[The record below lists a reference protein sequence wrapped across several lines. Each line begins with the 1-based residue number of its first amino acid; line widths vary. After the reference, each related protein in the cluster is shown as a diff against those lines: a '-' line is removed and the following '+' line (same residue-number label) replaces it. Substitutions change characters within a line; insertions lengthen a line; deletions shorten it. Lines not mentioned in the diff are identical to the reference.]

1 MNLNEKRKGAATNC
15 NNRIKSNLR
24 INKYKIKRTTENI
37 RIAWYI
43 WKIGKIVGSRRRNNR
58 KRFVRKEINI
68 LIRVKRITKERK
80 GFW

>member
-1 MNLNEKRKGAATNC
+1 MNLNEKRKGAAKNC

-43 WKIGKIVGSRRRNNR
+43 WKIGKIAGSRRRNNR

-68 LIRVKRITKERK
+68 LKRVERIIKERK
-80 GFW
+80 RIW